1 MTGRV
6 KARRLTALI
15 TGLVAVVAIAL
26 PASAGASFDRHF
38 SVLAVG
44 TGGHET
50 SYGFAFGADLF
61 NPANPSNQVGHAH
74 ARCRVPA
81 DKARCKI
88 LFHFDGSIGG
98 FGDLLVKGNFG
109 HGDQTFTVADGNG
122 DFSGRIAGKAV
133 DHTLNRNTDLVHFD
147 LTR

>member
-6 KARRLTALI
+6 TARRLTALI
-15 TGLVAVVAIAL
+15 AGVAGVVAIAL

-38 SVLAVG
+38 SVLAHG

-50 SYGFAFGADLF
+50 SYGFAFGFDLL
-61 NPANPSNQVGHAH
+61 NPTNPSNQVGHGH

-81 DKARCKI
+81 HKARCKI
-88 LFHFDGSIGG
+88 VFHFDGTIGG

-109 HGDQTFTVADGNG
+109 DGDQTFAVADGNG

-133 DHTLNRNTDLVHFD
+133 THTLNRNTDLVHFD